1 MSKRLRCC
9 SIIRQQCNCHYAMRS
24 RRGVGSVVS
33 EALAPPARSLDCRAA
48 GAAII
53 GAATNLE
60 QFRIR
65 SYWTQIVLSNIIE
78 SAHFFV
84 RWREAR
90 SMLILEY
97 ELMRANGSNL

>member
-1 MSKRLRCC
+1 MWVQSYQRLSHR
-9 SIIRQQCNCHYAMRS
+9 
-24 RRGVGSVVS
+24 
-33 EALAPPARSLDCRAA
+33 PPDPLDCRAA
-48 GAAII
+48 GAATL